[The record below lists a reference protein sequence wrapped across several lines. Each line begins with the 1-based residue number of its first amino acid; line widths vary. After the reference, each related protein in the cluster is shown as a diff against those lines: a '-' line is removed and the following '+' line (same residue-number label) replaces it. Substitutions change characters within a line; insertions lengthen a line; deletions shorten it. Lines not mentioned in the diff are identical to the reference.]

1 MIERVK
7 KKIMYEEKDVKE
19 CLESISVIRKN
30 LIKLVGNSFFKDAS
44 VSNFTIS
51 VLVEELNSLE
61 RLGKKL
67 IKEKAFTK

>member
-1 MIERVK
+1 MIRE
-7 KKIMYEEKDVKE
+7 
-19 CLESISVIRKN
+19 N

>member
-1 MIERVK
+1 
-7 KKIMYEEKDVKE
+7 MYEEKDVKE
-19 CLESISVIRKN
+19 CLESISVIREN